1 MKFRTRSVSAVFRPI
16 NNSRHRL
23 RWIASDIAQIEH
35 DEIVELKFGGLHP
48 VPFERLDRPNQE
60 FLLVELSSRISVGR
74 VPTSFN
80 AALLCLL
87 TQTWKAPAIQ
97 RLEFFSEVSGPSVRS
112 SDCFASDSIW
122 THNSP
127 SFSDFRTPAWRSR
140 TQFICDSSWSCS
152 RVRAVALTSFR

>member
-1 MKFRTRSVSAVFRPI
+1 M
-16 NNSRHRL
+16 
-23 RWIASDIAQIEH
+23 

-60 FLLVELSSRISVGR
+60 FLLVELNSRISVGR

-97 RLEFFSEVSGPSVRS
+97 RLEFFSEVSGPSVLS
-112 SDCFASDSIW
+112 SDCSDIRFDLDPYFPHLSR
-122 THNSP
+122 TSGLPLGGAGHNSSVIRPGRALESEP
-127 SFSDFRTPAWRSR
+127 SPSPFFR
-140 TQFICDSSWSCS
+140 
-152 RVRAVALTSFR
+152 